1 MTNDVGSLAGTVT
14 ALGLLVTFSVLICII
29 VIIVIYPKILKLFM
43 RDKQAEE
50 KKTKAPE
57 SAPVQTAPAAQNDD
71 KELIA
76 VITAAIAC
84 MMGKSPSGLVVKS
97 YKRVGSNWK
106 RSGRESQI
114 KKY

>member
-43 RDKQAEE
+43 RDKKA
-50 KKTKAPE
+50 KKNETKAPE